1 MTAKERVSSHAV
13 LIFLAFGAIYI
24 IWGSTYL
31 LNKIAVAELPPFM
44 LSGFRFTTA
53 AVLIFL
59 WALLRKKS
67 LRISRKQLLNSLP
80 GRLSFSFDRQ
90 WSGGLGFTLPG
101 QWFCGTRNFS
111 ATLGHTPDD
120 VDSSGQTDQSSILC
134 RSGTRCYWHVSSG
147 QSKTNHSAGMGLGGY
162 DHDFFLYESVGPMP
176 VCL

>member
-53 AVLIFL
+53 ALLIFL

-67 LRISRKQLLNSLP
+67 LRISRKQLLNSLLAGIP
-80 GRLSFSFDRQ
+80 FSFYRQ
-90 WSGGLGFTLPG
+90 WSSGLGFTLPR
-101 QWFCGTRNFS
+101 QWICCT
-111 ATLGHTPDD
+111 
-120 VDSSGQTDQSSILC
+120 
-134 RSGTRCYWHVSSG
+134 
-147 QSKTNHSAGMGLGGY
+147 
-162 DHDFFLYESVGPMP
+162 
-176 VCL
+176 